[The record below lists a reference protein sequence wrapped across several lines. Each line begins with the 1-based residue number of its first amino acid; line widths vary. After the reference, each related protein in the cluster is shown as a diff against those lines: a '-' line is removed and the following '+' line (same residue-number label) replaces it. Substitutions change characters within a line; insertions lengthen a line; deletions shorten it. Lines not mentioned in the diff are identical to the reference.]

1 MKICK
6 KCNLE
11 YEDKFAFCHH
21 CGGKLQ
27 EKIEQ
32 NFCPYCGNKIET
44 SGEFCPYCGK
54 SLLDACPVT
63 KANANSTSN
72 VITEEPIVLQKQE
85 DKSIL
90 PEDKLKTSYV
100 NLSPFQNNGY
110 TTDCTDNNAAGINT
124 NIDSNSSNTDKPE
137 ESNIGSILKS
147 VLSIIGFI
155 LLMAFS
161 KACGRSLARGNSAQQ
176 TGFFIGVVL
185 AGIVGGIIP
194 AFVAYKY
201 CKFDNPTTTAW
212 IIIIVHIIL
221 SYLSANLIIPIG
233 SIPIG
238 IILAILLYLFYKK

>member
-11 YEDKFAFCHH
+11 FEDKFTFCHH

-85 DKSIL
+85 NKSIL
-90 PEDKLKTSYV
+90 PEDKLRALFNTKLP
-100 NLSPFQNNGY
+100 NLLFKISFRLLSLQ
-110 TTDCTDNNAAGINT
+110 I
-124 NIDSNSSNTDKPE
+124 SST
-137 ESNIGSILKS
+137 
-147 VLSIIGFI
+147 
-155 LLMAFS
+155 
-161 KACGRSLARGNSAQQ
+161 
-176 TGFFIGVVL
+176 
-185 AGIVGGIIP
+185 
-194 AFVAYKY
+194 
-201 CKFDNPTTTAW
+201 
-212 IIIIVHIIL
+212 
-221 SYLSANLIIPIG
+221 
-233 SIPIG
+233 
-238 IILAILLYLFYKK
+238 